1 MEFEWDTG
9 NSDKNLKE
17 HQVSDEETE
26 EVFSD
31 SRKVQKSDPLHSAK
45 EKRFVLLGKTKKGRL
60 LFIVYTIRKTK
71 IRVISARDAN
81 QKERPLYEK
90 AT

>member
-1 MEFEWDTG
+1 MCNTVYTHGMEFEWDTG

-45 EKRFVLLGKTKKGRL
+45 EKD
-60 LFIVYTIRKTK
+60 LFSLVK
-71 IRVISARDAN
+71 
-81 QKERPLYEK
+81 QKR
-90 AT
+90 